1 MHLALGIDLFDSF
14 ERYQGRLIDEYR
26 RLSSEFGFLS
36 VDARLPIEELQ
47 GELRKH
53 IAEYLSAAYRNSRPD
68 SADNRASTRKE

>member
-1 MHLALGIDLFDSF
+1 LFDSF

-26 RLSSEFGFLS
+26 QLSSEFGFVS
-36 VDARLPIEELQ
+36 VDARMPIEELQ

-53 IAEYLSAAYRNSRPD
+53 IAEYLSAADGKPRPD